1 MFNADYKSLSSS
13 ASTLQMPPNNGVK
26 SVIQLFNYSQFI
38 LVTMNL
44 SLSLPDWMILIT
56 VVVISLF
63 FGLYMSYRKKSS
75 QNSSSFFLGGRNIAW
90 PIVGASLFATN
101 IGAEHLVGLSGDSYR
116 YGLAAGSV
124 EIMTVIPLGI
134 ACVLLFPYY
143 MKNKVYTI
151 PEFLELR
158 FNKHA
163 RIFFSIFMLI
173 ISVMTKLAF
182 TVFAGALVLNS
193 LLGWNIM
200 TTVVC
205 ISIIVALYTMIGGFT
220 AVAYTDT
227 IQVSIMILGGIIML
241 FVGLNQVG
249 GWGALM
255 EKAPDM
261 MSIAKPYDDAVYPFW
276 GILATAFYAGA
287 FYWGIDQVNVQRVLA
302 SPDLKNAR
310 KGAMFAI
317 FLKLLP
323 VFIFALPG
331 VIAFALFP
339 GELEGEATKQTFV
352 LLLNKLLP
360 TGLRGLLLASL
371 LAALITSLIAVLNS
385 ISTLIVRDFIVKFKP
400 DIPGKRQVTIG
411 RYMILLAALL
421 GIGAA
426 WLVYKNEE
434 GLYKY
439 LQTISAYLVI
449 PIFPAIFFGIISKKV
464 TVKGAG
470 VSVLIGVLLS
480 TVFVIDQLIG
490 PETGQ
495 QVFPFLHH
503 PLTLNFG
510 YRGLWAE
517 ILITIV
523 LFAVSAFTEKTA
535 PEKLATTTINYKGTI
550 AKFEGIRDWR
560 LHLAVLFVLTLLIY
574 FWLK

>member
-1 MFNADYKSLSSS
+1 
-13 ASTLQMPPNNGVK
+13 
-26 SVIQLFNYSQFI
+26 
-38 LVTMNL
+38 MNL
-44 SLSLPDWMILIT
+44 SLTISDWLVLVLVMG
-56 VVVISLF
+56 ISLL

-75 QNSSSFFLGGRNIAW
+75 QSSSNFFLGGRNITW
-90 PIVGASLFATN
+90 PVVGASLFATN

-116 YGLAAGSV
+116 YGLSAGSV

-134 ACVLLFPYY
+134 ACAVLFPYY

-158 FNKHA
+158 FNKQA
-163 RIFFSIFMLI
+163 RTFFSVFMLI
-173 ISVMTKLAF
+173 ISIMTKLAF
-182 TVFAGALVLNS
+182 TIFAGALVLNGI
-193 LLGWNIM
+193 LGWNIM
-200 TTVVC
+200 STVVC
-205 ISIIVALYTMIGGFT
+205 ISIIVALYTMIGGYT
-220 AVAYTDT
+220 AVAYTDS
-227 IQVSIMILGGIIML
+227 IQVWIMIIGGIIMVA
-241 FVGLNQVG
+241 VGMDKVG
-249 GWGALM
+249 GWNALM
-255 EKAPDM
+255 EKVPDM
-261 MSIAKPYDDAVYPFW
+261 MSIAKPYDDPVYPFW
-276 GILATAFYAGA
+276 GILATAFYAGV
-287 FYWGIDQVNVQRVLA
+287 FYWGVDQVNVQRVLA
-302 SPDLKNAR
+302 APDLKHAR
-310 KGAMFAI
+310 SGAMFAV

-339 GELEGEATKQTFV
+339 NELEGDATKQTFV

-360 TGLRGLLLASL
+360 AGLRGLLLASL

-385 ISTLIVRDFIVKFKP
+385 ISTLVVRDFIVKLKP
-400 DIPGKRQVTIG
+400 DMTEKRQVTVG
-411 RYMILLAALL
+411 RYMILLAAIF

-426 WLVYKNEE
+426 WLVYKNDE

-470 VSVLIGVLLS
+470 ISVLVGVVLS
-480 TVFVIDQLIG
+480 TIFVIDQLMG
-490 PETGQ
+490 PDLGKQ
-495 QVFPFLHH
+495 IFPILHH

-523 LFAVSAFTEKTA
+523 LFSVSAFTEKTA
-535 PEKLATTTINYKGTI
+535 PEKLATTTINFKAGF
-550 AKFEGIRDWR
+550 ARFEGLKDWR
-560 LHLAVLFVLTLLIY
+560 LHLLVLFLFTLLIY